1 MAQFVTSS
9 LRCHEAPSWAQ
20 TRTWPT
26 LFHTDCHCH
35 SILTGEKWEQT
46 WMASSVKTLKKQIAD
61 LNNQYLTKK
70 GVVIGAKFKVT
81 FLIF

>member
-1 MAQFVTSS
+1 MALFLTSS
-9 LRCHEAPSWAQ
+9 LWSYEALSWAQ

-26 LFHTDCHCH
+26 LFHTDCHCL
-35 SILTGEKWEQT
+35 SILTGAKWEQT
-46 WMASSVKTLKKQIAD
+46 WMASLVKTLKKQIAD

-81 FLIF
+81 F